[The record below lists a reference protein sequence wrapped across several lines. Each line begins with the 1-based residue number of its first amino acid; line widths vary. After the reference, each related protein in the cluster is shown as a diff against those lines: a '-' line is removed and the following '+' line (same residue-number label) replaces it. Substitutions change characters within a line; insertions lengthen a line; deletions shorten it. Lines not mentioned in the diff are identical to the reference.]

1 MERDTE
7 DFHFKGI
14 LPGTVV
20 RMKQLISPYSHQVI
34 SLQLISR
41 VRVNQH
47 RCFSL
52 IWGKGSVR
60 IFSTRIFYM
69 WLQKGRCRLG
79 QIRKATDCSQ
89 AIACWFLKVAPH
101 SIEALTALWMFQ
113 IGAGEM
119 TAENKRE
126 DGFKMNEK
134 DYIKNIDKACVH
146 TLSELVGY
154 QENKVA
160 SLTLVQRDL
169 FTTTLMAMD
178 KGTGVGPHVCE
189 GDALVVALEGEGDVM
204 IGEEYHQ
211 VKKGECIV
219 MPANLPHA
227 VRGKNDRFK
236 MMLIVS
242 KPELPCKAE

>member
-1 MERDTE
+1 MERDRE

-14 LPGTVV
+14 FPGTVV
-20 RMKQLISPYSHQVI
+20 RMKQLISPCSHQVI
-34 SLQLISR
+34 SLQLVGGASESAQAFFFDKGEGISTDIR
-41 VRVNQH
+41 HQDILYVAAEGQAQ
-47 RCFSL
+47 
-52 IWGKGSVR
+52 I
-60 IFSTRIFYM
+60 TAD
-69 WLQKGRCRLG
+69 QKGYSLQAG
-79 QIRKATDCSQ
+79 DCMLVPEG
-89 AIACWFLKVAPH
+89 CPH

-146 TLSELVGY
+146 TLSELIGY

-189 GDALVVALEGEGDVM
+189 GDAMVVALEGEGDVM

>member
-41 VRVNQH
+41 VGESAQMFFFDMGEGISTDIQH
-47 RCFSL
+47 QDIL
-52 IWGKGSVR
+52 YVVAEGQ
-60 IFSTRIFYM
+60 M
-69 WLQKGRCRLG
+69 
-79 QIRKATDCSQ
+79 QIRADQKSYRLQAGDCMLVPESS
-89 AIACWFLKVAPH
+89 PH

-113 IGAGEM
+113 ISAGEM
-119 TAENKRE
+119 TAENKGE
-126 DGFKMNEK
+126 DGFEMNEK

-242 KPELPCKAE
+242 KPELPHKAE